1 VNQAVD
7 GPAQK
12 TIRGNLSSQVLR
24 NAVVSG
30 EDHSKSR
37 IRPLRLVGAIAFAA
51 LGFVGTCFLVRT
63 LIQAPISLYAEVRSE
78 KLALAKQWAA
88 KASIAAFG
96 SSHVDCGFDPRN
108 FDKSLSPTSSRPLSI
123 NLGVLGG
130 VQIEDAAIAREYVR
144 LSIASPAVRAPAHIL
159 LMEININVNFNQKML
174 THPRSI
180 YIYDLNALRL
190 AKQFSDPKLGVVRA
204 AGRSAVALFEFALN
218 FINMG
223 MLSDQIFH
231 PPLNRA
237 ILESQSA
244 ADRRGLSP
252 PSVPPTDQETR
263 EMRAFIADLRAAPV
277 ASAAELT
284 PGLCAEATSLLPQST
299 ASDGYHLIYIVTPKL
314 SDLSSYSTYPD
325 TLTCGRLSIPIVNVA
340 QPPAHPELYEPGL
353 WHDMTHLNERG
364 AGVYSRLLG
373 LAVKQVLNTET
384 LAAL

>member
-1 VNQAVD
+1 MR
-7 GPAQK
+7 GPDQQL
-12 TIRGNLSSQVLR
+12 IRGNLSAQVLR
-24 NAVVSG
+24 NAVISG
-30 EDHSKSR
+30 DDHWRSR
-37 IRPLRLVGAIAFAA
+37 MHPLRLLGAIACAA
-51 LGFVGTCFLVRT
+51 LGFVGTCLLVRA
-63 LIQAPISLYAEVRSE
+63 LIPAPISLYAEVRSE
-78 KLALAKQWAA
+78 KLALARQWAA
-88 KASIAAFG
+88 DAPVATFG
-96 SSHVDCGFDPRN
+96 SSHVDCGFDPRA
-108 FDKSLSPTSSRPLSI
+108 FDRSLSPTSSRPLSI

-130 VQIEDAAIAREYVR
+130 VQIEQAAIAREYAR
-144 LSIASPAVRAPAHIL
+144 LSTASPAARAAAHIL
-159 LMEININVNFNQKML
+159 LMEININVNFDKKMM

-180 YIYDLNALRL
+180 YIYDFTALRL
-190 AKQFSDPKLGVVRA
+190 AVQFSDRKLGLVRA
-204 AGRSAVALFEFALN
+204 TGRSAVALFEFALN
-218 FINMG
+218 FMNMG

-244 ADRRGLSP
+244 TNRRGLSP

-263 EMRAFIADLRAAPV
+263 EMHAFIAGLRAAPV

-314 SDLSSYSTYPD
+314 GDLRSYSTYPD

-340 QPPAHPELYEPGL
+340 QPPAHPELYEPSL

-373 LAVKQVLNTET
+373 LAVRQALNTDT